1 MLVTDWSYQMKFRHS
16 LHARIIF
23 AFCLF
28 GAVLGTA
35 YATAVYISLDLI
47 DDHLIDNRLREEVEF
62 FTDHYKYHHLLP
74 RSTSPYITPYLGTE
88 FMPLYV
94 NELVKGLDQGLHE
107 AYSGPDEYH
116 IAVQKLPEQ
125 DKYFYL
131 LYEVSALEFTEKR
144 KLRIGLVLLSGVIL
158 VVVLGLWIGRLT
170 SRKVIAPVIHLSN
183 QVNKS
188 GPGNLPTDLSKD
200 FIADEVGTLA
210 TALEQSMK
218 RIESFVEREHQ
229 FTRNA
234 SHELRTPVT
243 VIKGAVE
250 LLRKQLNPAE
260 ESVLRPLDRID
271 RQVTNMENIIDALL
285 WLSREEVSTES
296 DKTISVLPL
305 VRDTIEENRQLIA
318 DKSIDINMVVI
329 GKPDLNAPA
338 PLFQIALSNLIQNAI
353 RYTANGQIT
362 VYVRDD
368 RVVVS
373 DPGIGIERSELD
385 RITQPNVRGT
395 GSNGFGLGLSL
406 VKRLCDRFG
415 WQFEIESEVDRGT
428 TAHLILKPTNAQSK
442 SL

>member
-1 MLVTDWSYQMKFRHS
+1 MKFHHS
-16 LHARIIF
+16 LHSRIIF

-62 FTDHYKYHHLLP
+62 FTNHYKYHHLLP
-74 RSTSPYITPYLGTE
+74 RSTSPYISAYLGKE
-88 FMPLYV
+88 SMPLYV
-94 NELVKGLDQGLHE
+94 NELVKGLNQGLHE
-107 AYSGPDEYH
+107 TYSGPDEYH
-116 IAVQKLPEQ
+116 IAVQKLPNQ
-125 DKYFYL
+125 GKYLYL

-144 KLRIGLVLLSGVIL
+144 KLRIGLVLLTGVIL

-170 SRKVIAPVIHLSN
+170 SRKVIAPVIHLSD

-218 RIESFVEREHQ
+218 RIEAFVEREHQ
-229 FTRNA
+229 FTRDA

-250 LLRKQLNPAE
+250 LVRKKLNPADK
-260 ESVLRPLDRID
+260 SVLRPLVRIQ
-271 RQVTNMENIIDALL
+271 RQVANMENIIDALL
-285 WLSREEVSTES
+285 WLSREEVSTEP
-296 DKTISVLPL
+296 DKTVSVLPL

-318 DKSIDINMVVI
+318 DKSIDINMAVV
-329 GKPDLNAPA
+329 GKPDLNVPA
-338 PLFQIALSNLIQNAI
+338 PLFQIALSNLIQNAV

-362 VYVRDD
+362 VHVRDD
-368 RVVVS
+368 RVMVS
-373 DPGIGIERSELD
+373 DTGIGIERSDLE

-415 WQFEIESEVDRGT
+415 WRFEIESEVDRGT
-428 TAHLILKPTNAQSK
+428 TAHLILKPTNTQGESF
-442 SL
+442 